1 VYTPP
6 TTTIASFGLLI
17 AIVGGSFW
25 YISMNPVE
33 VPREPGIGIEADN
46 ITPETAQALGL
57 GEQRGVLIIAV
68 VPEGPADRAG
78 LRGTE
83 VTSNGQVAAL
93 GDIIIAA
100 DGQEIRDDTDF
111 RAFLSSKNAGDNV
124 RLTIIRGDT
133 TVMDVNLTLGERSA

>member
-1 VYTPP
+1 MHSLP
-6 TTTIASFGLLI
+6 TTIASFGLLI

-25 YISMNPVE
+25 FISMNPVE

-46 ITPETAQALGL
+46 ITPEIAQALGL
-57 GEQRGVLIIAV
+57 GEQRGVLIIAI
-68 VPEGPADRAG
+68 VPGGPADRAG

-83 VTSNGQVAAL
+83 VTSNGQVTAL

-100 DGQEIRDDTDF
+100 DGQEIRDDTDL

-124 RLTIIRGDT
+124 RLTIIRGGT
-133 TVMDVNLTLGERSA
+133 TVMDVNLTLGESSA

>member
-1 VYTPP
+1 VHSPS
-6 TTTIASFGLLI
+6 TTVASFGLLI

-46 ITPETAQALGL
+46 ITPEIAQALDL

-68 VPEGPADRAG
+68 VPGGPADRAG

-100 DGQEIRDDTDF
+100 DGQEIRDDTDL
-111 RAFLSSKNAGDNV
+111 RAFLSSKNESDNV
-124 RLTIIRGDT
+124 RLTIIRGGT
-133 TVMDVNLTLGERSA
+133 TVMDVNLTLEERSA

>member
-1 VYTPP
+1 VHSLP
-6 TTTIASFGLLI
+6 TTIASFGLLI

-46 ITPETAQALGL
+46 ITPEIAQALGL

-68 VPEGPADRAG
+68 VPGGPADRAG
-78 LRGTE
+78 VRGTE
-83 VTSNGQVAAL
+83 VTSNGQVAAI

-100 DGQEIRDDTDF
+100 DGQEIRDDTDL
-111 RAFLSSKNAGDNV
+111 RAFLSSKDAGDNV
-124 RLTIIRGDT
+124 RLTIIRGGT
-133 TVMDVNLTLGERSA
+133 TVMDVNLTVGERSA

>member
-1 VYTPP
+1 MHSLP
-6 TTTIASFGLLI
+6 TTIASFGLLI

-46 ITPETAQALGL
+46 ITPEIAQALGL

-68 VPEGPADRAG
+68 VPGGPADRAG
-78 LRGTE
+78 VRGTE
-83 VTSNGQVAAL
+83 VTSNGQVAAI

-100 DGQEIRDDTDF
+100 DGQEIRDDTDL
-111 RAFLSSKNAGDNV
+111 RAFLSSKDAGDNV
-124 RLTIIRGDT
+124 RLTIIRGGT
-133 TVMDVNLTLGERSA
+133 TVMDVNLTVGERSA

>member
-1 VYTPP
+1 
-6 TTTIASFGLLI
+6 
-17 AIVGGSFW
+17 
-25 YISMNPVE
+25 MNPVE

-46 ITPETAQALGL
+46 ITPEIAQALGL

-68 VPEGPADRAG
+68 VPGGPADGAG

-83 VTSNGQVAAL
+83 VTSNGQVAAI

-100 DGQEIRDDTDF
+100 DGQEIRNDTDL

-124 RLTIIRGDT
+124 RLTIIRGGT

>member
-1 VYTPP
+1 VHSPP
-6 TTTIASFGLLI
+6 TTIASFGLLI

-25 YISMNPVE
+25 FISMNPVE

-46 ITPETAQALGL
+46 ITPEIAQALGL
-57 GEQRGVLIIAV
+57 AEQRGVLIIAV
-68 VPEGPADRAG
+68 VPGDPADRAG

-83 VTSNGQVAAL
+83 VTGNGQVAAI

-100 DGQEIRDDTDF
+100 DGQEIRDDTDL

-124 RLTIIRGDT
+124 RLTIIRGGT

>member
-1 VYTPP
+1 VHSLP
-6 TTTIASFGLLI
+6 TTIASFGLLI

-25 YISMNPVE
+25 YISMNSVE

-46 ITPETAQALGL
+46 ISPEIAQALDL

-68 VPEGPADRAG
+68 VPGGPADSAG

-83 VTSNGQVAAL
+83 VTSNGQVAAI

-111 RAFLSSKNAGDNV
+111 RAFLNSKNAGDNV
-124 RLTIIRGDT
+124 RLTIIRGGT

>member
-1 VYTPP
+1 VHSLP
-6 TTTIASFGLLI
+6 TTIASFGLLI

-46 ITPETAQALGL
+46 ITPEIAQALGL

-68 VPEGPADRAG
+68 VPGGPADRAG

-83 VTSNGQVAAL
+83 VTSNGQVAAI

-100 DGQEIRDDTDF
+100 DGQEIRDDTDL
-111 RAFLSSKNAGDNV
+111 RAFLASKNAGDNF
-124 RLTIIRGDT
+124 RLTIIRGGT

>member
-1 VYTPP
+1 MHSLP
-6 TTTIASFGLLI
+6 TTIASFGLLI

-46 ITPETAQALGL
+46 ITPEIAQALGL

-68 VPEGPADRAG
+68 VPGGPADRAG
-78 LRGTE
+78 LGGTE
-83 VTSNGQVAAL
+83 VNSNGQVAAI

-100 DGQEIRDDTDF
+100 DGQEIRGDTDL

-124 RLTIIRGDT
+124 RLTIIRGGT

>member
-1 VYTPP
+1 VHSPQ
-6 TTTIASFGLLI
+6 TTIASFGLLI
-17 AIVGGSFW
+17 TIVGGSFW
-25 YISMNPVE
+25 FISMNPVE

-46 ITPETAQALGL
+46 ITPEIAQALGL

-68 VPEGPADRAG
+68 VPGGPADRAG

-83 VTSNGQVAAL
+83 VTSNGQVTAL

-100 DGQEIRDDTDF
+100 DSQEIRDDTDL

-124 RLTIIRGDT
+124 RLTIIRGGT
-133 TVMDVNLTLGERSA
+133 TVMDVNLTLGERSS

>member
-1 VYTPP
+1 
-6 TTTIASFGLLI
+6 
-17 AIVGGSFW
+17 
-25 YISMNPVE
+25 MNPVE

-46 ITPETAQALGL
+46 ITPEIAQALGL

-68 VPEGPADRAG
+68 VAGGPADRAG

-83 VTSNGQVAAL
+83 VSSNGQVAAL

-100 DGQEIRDDTDF
+100 DGQEIRDDTDL

-124 RLTIIRGDT
+124 RLTIIRGGT

>member
-1 VYTPP
+1 VHSLP
-6 TTTIASFGLLI
+6 TTIASFGLLI

-25 YISMNPVE
+25 YISMNPIE

-46 ITPETAQALGL
+46 ITPEIAQALGL

-68 VPEGPADRAG
+68 VPGGPADRAG

-83 VTSNGQVAAL
+83 VTSNGQVAAI

-100 DGQEIRDDTDF
+100 DGQEIRNDTDL
-111 RAFLSSKNAGDNV
+111 RAFLSSKNAADNV
-124 RLTIIRGDT
+124 RLTIIRGGT
-133 TVMDVNLTLGERSA
+133 SVMDVNLTLGERSA

>member
-1 VYTPP
+1 MHSPP
-6 TTTIASFGLLI
+6 TTIASFGLLI

-25 YISMNPVE
+25 FISMNPVE

-46 ITPETAQALGL
+46 ITPEIAQALGL

-68 VPEGPADRAG
+68 VPGGPAGTAG

-83 VTSNGQVAAL
+83 VTSNGQVTAL

-100 DGQEIRDDTDF
+100 DGQEIRDDTDL

-124 RLTIIRGDT
+124 RLTIIRGGT

>member
-1 VYTPP
+1 VHSLP
-6 TTTIASFGLLI
+6 TTIASFGLLI

-46 ITPETAQALGL
+46 ITPEIAQALGL

-68 VPEGPADRAG
+68 VPGDPADRAG

-83 VTSNGQVAAL
+83 VTGNGQVAAI

-100 DGQEIRDDTDF
+100 DGQEIRDDTDL

-124 RLTIIRGDT
+124 RLTIIRGGT

>member
-1 VYTPP
+1 MHSLP
-6 TTTIASFGLLI
+6 TTIASFGLLI

-46 ITPETAQALGL
+46 ITPEIAQALGL

-68 VPEGPADRAG
+68 VPGDPADRAG

-83 VTSNGQVAAL
+83 VTSNGQVAAI

-100 DGQEIRDDTDF
+100 DGQEIRDDTDL

-124 RLTIIRGDT
+124 RLTIIRGGT
-133 TVMDVNLTLGERSA
+133 TVMDVNLTLGESSA

>member
-1 VYTPP
+1 VHSLP
-6 TTTIASFGLLI
+6 TTIASFGLLI

-46 ITPETAQALGL
+46 ITPEIAQALGL

-68 VPEGPADRAG
+68 VPGGPADRAG

-83 VTSNGQVAAL
+83 VTSNGQVAAI

-100 DGQEIRDDTDF
+100 DGQEIRNDTDL

-124 RLTIIRGDT
+124 RLTIIRGGI

>member
-1 VYTPP
+1 
-6 TTTIASFGLLI
+6 
-17 AIVGGSFW
+17 
-25 YISMNPVE
+25 MNPVE

-46 ITPETAQALGL
+46 ITPEIAQALGL

-68 VPEGPADRAG
+68 VPGDPADRAG

-83 VTSNGQVAAL
+83 VTGNGQVAAI

-100 DGQEIRDDTDF
+100 DGQEIRDDTDL

-124 RLTIIRGDT
+124 RLTIIRGGT

>member
-1 VYTPP
+1 VRSLP
-6 TTTIASFGLLI
+6 TTIASFGLLI

-33 VPREPGIGIEADN
+33 VPQEPGIGIEADN
-46 ITPETAQALGL
+46 ITPEIAQSLGL

-68 VPEGPADRAG
+68 VPGGPADSAG

-83 VTSNGQVAAL
+83 VTSNGQVAAI

-100 DGQEIRDDTDF
+100 DGQEIRDDTDL

-124 RLTIIRGDT
+124 RLTIIRGGA

>member
-1 VYTPP
+1 VHSLP
-6 TTTIASFGLLI
+6 TTIASFGLLI

-46 ITPETAQALGL
+46 ITPEIAQALGL
-57 GEQRGVLIIAV
+57 AEQRGVLIIAV
-68 VPEGPADRAG
+68 VPGDPADRAG

-83 VTSNGQVAAL
+83 VTGNGQVAAI

-100 DGQEIRDDTDF
+100 DGQEIRDDTDL

-124 RLTIIRGDT
+124 RLTIIRGGT

>member
-1 VYTPP
+1 MHSLP
-6 TTTIASFGLLI
+6 TTIASFGLLI

-46 ITPETAQALGL
+46 ITPEIAQALGL

-68 VPEGPADRAG
+68 VPGDPADRAG

-83 VTSNGQVAAL
+83 VTGNGQVAAI

-100 DGQEIRDDTDF
+100 DGQEIRDDTDL

-124 RLTIIRGDT
+124 RLTIIRGGT

>member
-1 VYTPP
+1 VHSLP
-6 TTTIASFGLLI
+6 TTIASFGLLI
-17 AIVGGSFW
+17 ATVGGSFW
-25 YISMNPVE
+25 YISMNHVE

-46 ITPETAQALGL
+46 ITPEIAQALGL

-68 VPEGPADRAG
+68 VPGGPADRAG

-83 VTSNGQVAAL
+83 VTSNGQVAAI

-100 DGQEIRDDTDF
+100 DGQEIREDTDF

-124 RLTIIRGDT
+124 RLTIIRGGT

>member
-1 VYTPP
+1 VHSPS
-6 TTTIASFGLLI
+6 TTVASFGLLI

-46 ITPETAQALGL
+46 ITPDIAQALDL

-68 VPEGPADRAG
+68 VPGGPADSAG

-100 DGQEIRDDTDF
+100 DGQEIRDDTDL

-124 RLTIIRGDT
+124 RLTIIRGGT
-133 TVMDVNLTLGERSA
+133 TVMDVNLTLEERSA

>member
-1 VYTPP
+1 VHSLP
-6 TTTIASFGLLI
+6 TTIASFGLLI

-46 ITPETAQALGL
+46 ITPEIAQALGL

-68 VPEGPADRAG
+68 VPGGPADRAG

-83 VTSNGQVAAL
+83 VTSNGQVTAL

-100 DGQEIRDDTDF
+100 DGQEIRDDTDL
-111 RAFLSSKNAGDNV
+111 RAFLSSKNTGDNV
-124 RLTIIRGDT
+124 RLTIIRGGT
-133 TVMDVNLTLGERSA
+133 TIMDVNLTLGERSS

>member
-1 VYTPP
+1 VHSLP
-6 TTTIASFGLLI
+6 TTIASFGVLI

-46 ITPETAQALGL
+46 ITPEIAQALGL

-68 VPEGPADRAG
+68 VPGGPADRAG

-83 VTSNGQVAAL
+83 VTSNGQVTAI

-124 RLTIIRGDT
+124 RLTIIRGGT

>member
-1 VYTPP
+1 VHSLP
-6 TTTIASFGLLI
+6 TTIASFGLLI

-46 ITPETAQALGL
+46 ITPEIAQALGL

-68 VPEGPADRAG
+68 VPGGPADRAG

-83 VTSNGQVAAL
+83 VTSNGQVAAI

-100 DGQEIRDDTDF
+100 DGQEIRDDTDL

-124 RLTIIRGDT
+124 RLTIIRGGT
-133 TVMDVNLTLGERSA
+133 TVMDVNLTLGEGSA

>member
-1 VYTPP
+1 VHSLP
-6 TTTIASFGLLI
+6 TTIASFGLLI

-46 ITPETAQALGL
+46 ITPEIAQALGL

-68 VPEGPADRAG
+68 VPGGPADRAG

-83 VTSNGQVAAL
+83 VTSNGQVAAI

-100 DGQEIRDDTDF
+100 DGQEIRDDTDL
-111 RAFLSSKNAGDNV
+111 RASLSSKNAGDNV
-124 RLTIIRGDT
+124 RLTIIRGGT
-133 TVMDVNLTLGERSA
+133 TVIDVNLTLGERSA

>member
-1 VYTPP
+1 VHSLP
-6 TTTIASFGLLI
+6 TTIASFGLLI

-46 ITPETAQALGL
+46 ITPEIAQALGL

-68 VPEGPADRAG
+68 VPGGPADRAG

-83 VTSNGQVAAL
+83 ATSNGQVAAI

-100 DGQEIRDDTDF
+100 DGQEIRDDTDL
-111 RAFLSSKNAGDNV
+111 RTFLSSKNAGDNI
-124 RLTIIRGDT
+124 RLTIIRGGT

>member
-1 VYTPP
+1 VHSLP
-6 TTTIASFGLLI
+6 TTIASFGLLI

-46 ITPETAQALGL
+46 ITPEIAQALGL

-68 VPEGPADRAG
+68 VPGGPAESAG

-83 VTSNGQVAAL
+83 VTSNEQVAAI

-100 DGQEIRDDTDF
+100 DGQEIRDDTDL

-124 RLTIIRGDT
+124 RLTIIRGGT

>member
-1 VYTPP
+1 VHSLP
-6 TTTIASFGLLI
+6 TTIASFGLLI
-17 AIVGGSFW
+17 AMVGGSFW

-33 VPREPGIGIEADN
+33 VPREPGIGVEADN
-46 ITPETAQALGL
+46 ITPEIAQALGL

-68 VPEGPADRAG
+68 VPGGPADRVG

-83 VTSNGQVAAL
+83 VTSNGQVAAI

-100 DGQEIRDDTDF
+100 DGQEIRDDTDL

-124 RLTIIRGDT
+124 RLTIIRGGT

>member
-1 VYTPP
+1 MHSLP
-6 TTTIASFGLLI
+6 TTIASFGVLI

-46 ITPETAQALGL
+46 ITPEIAQALGL

-68 VPEGPADRAG
+68 VPGGPADRAG

-83 VTSNGQVAAL
+83 VTSNGQVTAI

-124 RLTIIRGDT
+124 RLTIIRGGT

>member
-1 VYTPP
+1 MHSLP
-6 TTTIASFGLLI
+6 TTIASFGLLI

-46 ITPETAQALGL
+46 ISPEIAQALGL

-68 VPEGPADRAG
+68 VPGGPADSAG

-83 VTSNGQVAAL
+83 VTSNGQVAAI

-111 RAFLSSKNAGDNV
+111 RAFLNSKNAGDNV
-124 RLTIIRGDT
+124 RLTIIRGGT

>member
-1 VYTPP
+1 MHSFP
-6 TTTIASFGLLI
+6 TTIASVGLLI

-46 ITPETAQALGL
+46 ITPEIAQALGL
-57 GEQRGVLIIAV
+57 GEQRGILIIAV
-68 VPEGPADRAG
+68 VPGGPADRAG

-83 VTSNGQVAAL
+83 VTSNGQVAAI

-124 RLTIIRGDT
+124 RLTIIRGGT

>member
-1 VYTPP
+1 
-6 TTTIASFGLLI
+6 
-17 AIVGGSFW
+17 
-25 YISMNPVE
+25 MNPVE

-46 ITPETAQALGL
+46 ITPEIAQALGL

-68 VPEGPADRAG
+68 VPGGPADSAG

-83 VTSNGQVAAL
+83 VTSNGQVAAI

-100 DGQEIRDDTDF
+100 DGQEIRDDADF

-124 RLTIIRGDT
+124 RLTIIRGGT

>member
-1 VYTPP
+1 MHSLP
-6 TTTIASFGLLI
+6 TTIASFGLLI

-46 ITPETAQALGL
+46 ITPEIAQALGL

-68 VPEGPADRAG
+68 VPGDPADRAG

-83 VTSNGQVAAL
+83 VTSNGQVAAI

-100 DGQEIRDDTDF
+100 DGQEIRDDTDL

-124 RLTIIRGDT
+124 RLTIIREGT

>member
-1 VYTPP
+1 VHSLP
-6 TTTIASFGLLI
+6 TTIASFGLLI

-46 ITPETAQALGL
+46 ITPEIAQALGL

-68 VPEGPADRAG
+68 VPGDPADRAG

-83 VTSNGQVAAL
+83 VTSNGQVAAI

-100 DGQEIRDDTDF
+100 DGQEIRDDTDL

-124 RLTIIRGDT
+124 RLTIIRGGT
-133 TVMDVNLTLGERSA
+133 TVMDVNLTLGEGSA

>member
-1 VYTPP
+1 VHSLP
-6 TTTIASFGLLI
+6 TTIASFGLLI

-46 ITPETAQALGL
+46 ITPEIAQALGL

-68 VPEGPADRAG
+68 VPGDPADRAG

-83 VTSNGQVAAL
+83 VTSNGQVAAI

-100 DGQEIRDDTDF
+100 DGQEIRDDTDL

-124 RLTIIRGDT
+124 RLTIIRGGT

>member
-1 VYTPP
+1 MHSLP
-6 TTTIASFGLLI
+6 TTIASFGLLI

-46 ITPETAQALGL
+46 ITPEIAQALGL

-68 VPEGPADRAG
+68 VPGGPADRAG

-83 VTSNGQVAAL
+83 VTSNGQVAAI
-93 GDIIIAA
+93 GDIIIAT
-100 DGQEIRDDTDF
+100 DGQEIRDDTDL

-124 RLTIIRGDT
+124 RLTIIRGGT
-133 TVMDVNLTLGERSA
+133 TVMDVNLTLGEGSA

>member
-1 VYTPP
+1 VHSLP
-6 TTTIASFGLLI
+6 TTIASFGLLI

-46 ITPETAQALGL
+46 ITPEIAQALGL

-68 VPEGPADRAG
+68 VPGDPADRAG

-83 VTSNGQVAAL
+83 VTSNGQVAAI

-100 DGQEIRDDTDF
+100 DGQEIRDDTDL
-111 RAFLSSKNAGDNV
+111 RAFLSSKDAGDNV
-124 RLTIIRGDT
+124 RLTIIRGGT

>member
-1 VYTPP
+1 VHSLP
-6 TTTIASFGLLI
+6 TTIASFGLLI

-46 ITPETAQALGL
+46 ITPEIAQALGL

-68 VPEGPADRAG
+68 VPGGPADRAG

-83 VTSNGQVAAL
+83 VTSNGQVAAI

-124 RLTIIRGDT
+124 RLTIIRGGT